1 VNVKEMLKILRVTRG
16 SEGKSWASCGRKEGL
31 PMGGTNRSVLGRGK
45 TILTTRDRYLFLV
58 LIINYN
64 ILLKD
69 MMNSA
74 QNTATPLTSE
84 QESLFYDEMDK
95 MEQKF
100 GKLLEGL
107 GIDLDDLPN
116 LVEMANLM
124 RYP

>member
-1 VNVKEMLKILRVTRG
+1 
-16 SEGKSWASCGRKEGL
+16 
-31 PMGGTNRSVLGRGK
+31 MGGTNRSVLGRGK

>member
-1 VNVKEMLKILRVTRG
+1 
-16 SEGKSWASCGRKEGL
+16 
-31 PMGGTNRSVLGRGK
+31 
-45 TILTTRDRYLFLV
+45 
-58 LIINYN
+58 
-64 ILLKD
+64 